1 MKRTLSVKMAVAA
14 SVTVL
19 AALSPVQAQNEDAAK
34 PAEEAAVAEPAD
46 QASAGRAFYPLMRCM
61 RVEAGVVQVKV
72 PRAEEWVAA
81 EEGRLYPFGS
91 TLRAADGVQAVF
103 ALGEKAEIVIDRA
116 TEFATREIAVGETA
130 RALDLIGGRVTL
142 RLPPTLRNG
151 LIKVVAPAFVCENLA
166 GESTFDYTRTND
178 GDEAVVRCV
187 TGVVAVR
194 GDHYAI
200 PRMDAA
206 NQIRIRTTGDK
217 LFTSLRGESGMC
229 KVLLDQGM
237 GVEKNFET
245 GEVKTVPRTLEFAMS
260 PKCAIK
266 IFRAKSAI
274 GGNMCVSMMTFGAS
288 GQMLNRIA
296 FAEGRANVNSGE
308 LVIAPKVPEDEKKKA
323 EEEADDAEEVEAAE
337 KSDDAKA
344 DEGTDEGTSE
354 I

>member
-1 MKRTLSVKMAVAA
+1 
-14 SVTVL
+14 
-19 AALSPVQAQNEDAAK
+19 
-34 PAEEAAVAEPAD
+34 
-46 QASAGRAFYPLMRCM
+46 
-61 RVEAGVVQVKV
+61 
-72 PRAEEWVAA
+72 
-81 EEGRLYPFGS
+81 
-91 TLRAADGVQAVF
+91 
-103 ALGEKAEIVIDRA
+103 
-116 TEFATREIAVGETA
+116 
-130 RALDLIGGRVTL
+130 
-142 RLPPTLRNG
+142 
-151 LIKVVAPAFVCENLA
+151 
-166 GESTFDYTRTND
+166 
-178 GDEAVVRCV
+178 
-187 TGVVAVR
+187 
-194 GDHYAI
+194 
-200 PRMDAA
+200 
-206 NQIRIRTTGDK
+206 
-217 LFTSLRGESGMC
+217 
-229 KVLLDQGM
+229 M